1 MRYSTVMPETLAL
14 ARRLAEAAAAAA
26 PEWQPLYDN
35 FVAGLRTLGIGQ
47 TAPRVGDEF
56 PDFALPDARG
66 HYCSLSDLLNAGPVV
81 LSFNRGE
88 WCRYCR
94 AELEAWHCA
103 LPELDAVHGCFVAVT
118 GEVGGRARSL
128 GAILGSGARVLCDVD
143 HAVAMAT
150 GLAFYLGRPMLD
162 RYREIGLD
170 LATLYGSDS
179 GFVPVPAT
187 FVIDT
192 DRTVAFAFVD
202 VDFRLRAEPGAV
214 VAAVAALGR

>member
-1 MRYSTVMPETLAL
+1 MRYSTCMSEAFAL
-14 ARRLAEAAAAAA
+14 SRRLAETVAAA
-26 PEWQPLYDN
+26 PEWQPLYDS
-35 FVAGLRTLGIGQ
+35 FVEGLRTLGIGQ

-66 HYCSLSDLLNAGPVV
+66 RYRSLSDLLKAGPVV

-88 WCRYCR
+88 WCPYCR
-94 AELEAWHCA
+94 TELEAWHCA
-103 LPELDAVHGCFVAVT
+103 LPELDVAHGRFVAVT
-118 GEVGGRARSL
+118 GEIGGRASSL
-128 GAILGSGARVLCDVD
+128 GMILGAGADVLCDVD

-150 GLAFYLGRPMLD
+150 GLAFFLGRPMLN

-214 VAAVAALGR
+214 VAAVATLGR

>member
-1 MRYSTVMPETLAL
+1 MPILS
-14 ARRLAEAAAAAA
+14 RHLAEAAAAR
-26 PEWQPLYDN
+26 PEWQPLYDS
-35 FVAGLRTLGIGQ
+35 FVGGLRTLGIGQ

-66 HYCSLSDLLNAGPVV
+66 HYRSLSDLLEAGPVV

-88 WCRYCR
+88 WCPYCR
-94 AELEAWHCA
+94 TELEAWHCA
-103 LPELDAVHGCFVAVT
+103 LPELDVAHGRFVAVT
-118 GEVGGRARSL
+118 GEIGGRASSL
-128 GAILGSGARVLCDVD
+128 GMILGAGADVLCDVD

-150 GLAFYLGRPMLD
+150 GLAFFLGRPMLN

-214 VAAVAALGR
+214 VATVAALGR